1 MNDREFDALLE
12 SAAPELPPDD
22 VARDVTPWRR
32 AIGNILGGSAMCSIT
47 LNFFCL
53 NYLLPTIG
61 VILQLLGFR
70 PLRRENG
77 WFRACWLLAVLRAA
91 LFLPCIVLNATIYS
105 NAVYASSVGTALTY
119 GTVAAQLLLF
129 FCFWRALRAV
139 QQKAGA
145 EVRVGSAAALLIW
158 YAAVLALAYVQYSG
172 LLLGLAMLGCY
183 ILILRSLFR
192 LSREMEESGYA
203 LTPAPVRLSDEMLVR
218 VIAALLAVGIACG
231 YLFFGSYRMDV
242 TFVLCNTDNQA
253 LAESPVPVKLQL
265 GRSITQGLGAGNRPE
280 RARDAA
286 EESIED
292 IKAQLN
298 DGTKMVFITAGMGG
312 GTGTGAAPVIARI
325 AKEMDILTVGIV
337 TIPFIF
343 EGEKKIIQALD
354 GVERIAQHVDAL
366 LVINNERLREI
377 YADLTFMNAFGKA
390 DDTLSIAAKS
400 IAEIITMRGTVNLDF
415 ADVKTILKD
424 GGVAIM
430 STGFGEGENRVTKAI
445 DDALHSPLLNNN
457 DIFNAK
463 KVMLNVSFCPSSE
476 LMMEEMNE
484 IHEFMSK
491 FREGVEV
498 IWGVAI
504 DNSLDTKVKITVLA
518 TGFGVEDVPGMD
530 SLHAARSQEEEER
543 QLQLEEE
550 KEKNKER
557 IRKAYGESA
566 SNIGSKSL
574 RKRRHIYLFNTEDL
588 DNDDIIAMVEDS
600 PTYMRDKTTLTKIRT
615 KAALEEEVATEEATD
630 DNGVITF

>member
-1 MNDREFDALLE
+1 MDEIVQFD
-12 SAAPELPPDD
+12 
-22 VARDVTPWRR
+22 
-32 AIGNILGGSAMCSIT
+32 
-47 LNFFCL
+47 F
-53 NYLLPTIG
+53 PTDSPKIIKVIG
-61 VILQLLGFR
+61 VG
-70 PLRRENG
+70 G
-77 WFRACWLLAVLRAA
+77 GGG
-91 LFLPCIVLNATIYS
+91 
-105 NAVYASSVGTALTY
+105 NAVNHMY
-119 GTVAAQLLLF
+119 
-129 FCFWRALRAV
+129 
-139 QQKAGA
+139 
-145 EVRVGSAAALLIW
+145 
-158 YAAVLALAYVQYSG
+158 
-172 LLLGLAMLGCY
+172 
-183 ILILRSLFR
+183 
-192 LSREMEESGYA
+192 RE
-203 LTPAPVRLSDEMLVR
+203 
-218 VIAALLAVGIACG
+218 GIH
-231 YLFFGSYRMDV
+231 DV

-286 EESIED
+286 EESIDD
-292 IKAQLN
+292 IKEQLN

-366 LVINNERLREI
+366 LVINNERLPEI

-463 KVMLNVSFCPSSE
+463 KVMLNVSFCPTSE

-498 IWGVAI
+498 IWGVAV

-530 SLHAARSQEEEER
+530 TLHEARSQEEEER

-566 SNIGSKSL
+566 GIGKKSL
-574 RKRRHIYLFNTEDL
+574 RSRRHIYIFNTEDL
-588 DNDDIIAMVEDS
+588 DNDDIIAMIEES
-600 PTYMRDKTTLTKIRT
+600 PTYTRDKTKLLKIKT
-615 KAALEEEVATEEATD
+615 KAALEEEVAMEEATD
-630 DNGVITF
+630 NDGVITF

>member
-1 MNDREFDALLE
+1 MDEIVQFD
-12 SAAPELPPDD
+12 
-22 VARDVTPWRR
+22 
-32 AIGNILGGSAMCSIT
+32 
-47 LNFFCL
+47 F
-53 NYLLPTIG
+53 PTDSPKIIKVIG
-61 VILQLLGFR
+61 VG
-70 PLRRENG
+70 G
-77 WFRACWLLAVLRAA
+77 GGG
-91 LFLPCIVLNATIYS
+91 
-105 NAVYASSVGTALTY
+105 NAVNHMY
-119 GTVAAQLLLF
+119 
-129 FCFWRALRAV
+129 
-139 QQKAGA
+139 
-145 EVRVGSAAALLIW
+145 
-158 YAAVLALAYVQYSG
+158 
-172 LLLGLAMLGCY
+172 
-183 ILILRSLFR
+183 
-192 LSREMEESGYA
+192 RE
-203 LTPAPVRLSDEMLVR
+203 
-218 VIAALLAVGIACG
+218 GIH
-231 YLFFGSYRMDV
+231 DV

-286 EESIED
+286 EESIDD
-292 IKAQLN
+292 IKEQLN

-463 KVMLNVSFCPSSE
+463 KVMLNVSFCPTSE

-498 IWGVAI
+498 IWGVAV

-530 SLHAARSQEEEER
+530 TLHEARSQEEEER

-566 SNIGSKSL
+566 GIGKKSL
-574 RKRRHIYLFNTEDL
+574 RSRRHIYIFNTEDL
-588 DNDDIIAMVEDS
+588 DNDDIIAMIEES
-600 PTYMRDKTTLTKIRT
+600 PTYTRDKTKLLKIKT
-615 KAALEEEVATEEATD
+615 KAALEEEVAMEEATD
-630 DNGVITF
+630 NDGVITL

>member
-1 MNDREFDALLE
+1 MDEIVQFD
-12 SAAPELPPDD
+12 
-22 VARDVTPWRR
+22 
-32 AIGNILGGSAMCSIT
+32 
-47 LNFFCL
+47 
-53 NYLLPTIG
+53 LPTDSPKIIKLIG
-61 VILQLLGFR
+61 VG
-70 PLRRENG
+70 G
-77 WFRACWLLAVLRAA
+77 GGG
-91 LFLPCIVLNATIYS
+91 
-105 NAVYASSVGTALTY
+105 NAVNHMY
-119 GTVAAQLLLF
+119 
-129 FCFWRALRAV
+129 
-139 QQKAGA
+139 
-145 EVRVGSAAALLIW
+145 
-158 YAAVLALAYVQYSG
+158 
-172 LLLGLAMLGCY
+172 
-183 ILILRSLFR
+183 
-192 LSREMEESGYA
+192 RE
-203 LTPAPVRLSDEMLVR
+203 
-218 VIAALLAVGIACG
+218 GIH
-231 YLFFGSYRMDV
+231 DV

-286 EESIED
+286 EESIDD
-292 IKAQLN
+292 IKEQLN

-312 GTGTGAAPVIARI
+312 GTGPGAAPVIARI

-463 KVMLNVSFCPSSE
+463 KVMLNVSFCPTSE

-498 IWGVAI
+498 IWGVAV

-530 SLHAARSQEEEER
+530 TLHEARSQEEEER

-566 SNIGSKSL
+566 GIGKKSL
-574 RKRRHIYLFNTEDL
+574 RSRRHIYIFNTEDL
-588 DNDDIIAMVEDS
+588 DNDDIIAMIEES
-600 PTYMRDKTTLTKIRT
+600 PTYTRDKTKLLKIKT
-615 KAALEEEVATEEATD
+615 KAALEEEVAMEEATD
-630 DNGVITF
+630 NDGVITF

>member
-1 MNDREFDALLE
+1 MDEIVQFD
-12 SAAPELPPDD
+12 
-22 VARDVTPWRR
+22 
-32 AIGNILGGSAMCSIT
+32 
-47 LNFFCL
+47 F
-53 NYLLPTIG
+53 PTDSPKIIKVIG
-61 VILQLLGFR
+61 VG
-70 PLRRENG
+70 G
-77 WFRACWLLAVLRAA
+77 GGG
-91 LFLPCIVLNATIYS
+91 
-105 NAVYASSVGTALTY
+105 NAVNHMY
-119 GTVAAQLLLF
+119 
-129 FCFWRALRAV
+129 
-139 QQKAGA
+139 
-145 EVRVGSAAALLIW
+145 
-158 YAAVLALAYVQYSG
+158 
-172 LLLGLAMLGCY
+172 
-183 ILILRSLFR
+183 
-192 LSREMEESGYA
+192 RE
-203 LTPAPVRLSDEMLVR
+203 
-218 VIAALLAVGIACG
+218 GIH
-231 YLFFGSYRMDV
+231 DV
-242 TFVLCNTDNQA
+242 TFVICNTDNQA

-286 EESIED
+286 EESIDD
-292 IKAQLN
+292 IKEQLN

-463 KVMLNVSFCPSSE
+463 KVMLNVSFCPTSE

-498 IWGVAI
+498 IWGVAV

-530 SLHAARSQEEEER
+530 TLHEARSQEEEER

-566 SNIGSKSL
+566 GIGKKSL
-574 RKRRHIYLFNTEDL
+574 RSRRHIYIFNTEDL
-588 DNDDIIAMVEDS
+588 DNDDIIAMIEES
-600 PTYMRDKTTLTKIRT
+600 PTYTRDKTKLLKIKT
-615 KAALEEEVATEEATD
+615 KAALEEEVAMEEATD
-630 DNGVITF
+630 NDGVITF

>member
-1 MNDREFDALLE
+1 MDEIVQFD
-12 SAAPELPPDD
+12 
-22 VARDVTPWRR
+22 
-32 AIGNILGGSAMCSIT
+32 
-47 LNFFCL
+47 F
-53 NYLLPTIG
+53 PTDSPKIIKVIG
-61 VILQLLGFR
+61 VG
-70 PLRRENG
+70 G
-77 WFRACWLLAVLRAA
+77 CGG
-91 LFLPCIVLNATIYS
+91 
-105 NAVYASSVGTALTY
+105 NAVNHMY
-119 GTVAAQLLLF
+119 
-129 FCFWRALRAV
+129 
-139 QQKAGA
+139 
-145 EVRVGSAAALLIW
+145 
-158 YAAVLALAYVQYSG
+158 
-172 LLLGLAMLGCY
+172 
-183 ILILRSLFR
+183 
-192 LSREMEESGYA
+192 RE
-203 LTPAPVRLSDEMLVR
+203 
-218 VIAALLAVGIACG
+218 GIH
-231 YLFFGSYRMDV
+231 DV

-286 EESIED
+286 EESIDD
-292 IKAQLN
+292 IKEQLN

-463 KVMLNVSFCPSSE
+463 KVMLNVSFCPTSE

-498 IWGVAI
+498 IWGVAV

-530 SLHAARSQEEEER
+530 TLHEARSQEEEER

-566 SNIGSKSL
+566 GIGKKSL
-574 RKRRHIYLFNTEDL
+574 RSRRHIYIFNTEDL
-588 DNDDIIAMVEDS
+588 DNDDIIAMIEES
-600 PTYMRDKTTLTKIRT
+600 PTYTRDKTKLLKIKT
-615 KAALEEEVATEEATD
+615 KAALEEEVAMEEATD
-630 DNGVITF
+630 NDGVITF

>member
-1 MNDREFDALLE
+1 MDEIVQFD
-12 SAAPELPPDD
+12 
-22 VARDVTPWRR
+22 
-32 AIGNILGGSAMCSIT
+32 
-47 LNFFCL
+47 F
-53 NYLLPTIG
+53 PTDSPKIIKVIG
-61 VILQLLGFR
+61 VG
-70 PLRRENG
+70 G
-77 WFRACWLLAVLRAA
+77 GGG
-91 LFLPCIVLNATIYS
+91 
-105 NAVYASSVGTALTY
+105 NAVNHMY
-119 GTVAAQLLLF
+119 
-129 FCFWRALRAV
+129 
-139 QQKAGA
+139 
-145 EVRVGSAAALLIW
+145 
-158 YAAVLALAYVQYSG
+158 
-172 LLLGLAMLGCY
+172 
-183 ILILRSLFR
+183 
-192 LSREMEESGYA
+192 RE
-203 LTPAPVRLSDEMLVR
+203 
-218 VIAALLAVGIACG
+218 GIH
-231 YLFFGSYRMDV
+231 DV

-286 EESIED
+286 EESIDD
-292 IKAQLN
+292 IKEQLK

-463 KVMLNVSFCPSSE
+463 KVMLNVSFCPTSE

-498 IWGVAI
+498 IWGVAV

-530 SLHAARSQEEEER
+530 TLHEARSQEEEER

-566 SNIGSKSL
+566 GIGKKSL
-574 RKRRHIYLFNTEDL
+574 RSRRHIYIFNTEDL
-588 DNDDIIAMVEDS
+588 DNDDIIAMIEES
-600 PTYMRDKTTLTKIRT
+600 PTYTRDKTKLLKIKT
-615 KAALEEEVATEEATD
+615 KAALEEEVAMEEATD
-630 DNGVITF
+630 NDGVITF

>member
-1 MNDREFDALLE
+1 MDEIVQFD
-12 SAAPELPPDD
+12 
-22 VARDVTPWRR
+22 
-32 AIGNILGGSAMCSIT
+32 
-47 LNFFCL
+47 F
-53 NYLLPTIG
+53 PTDSPKIIKVIG
-61 VILQLLGFR
+61 VG
-70 PLRRENG
+70 G
-77 WFRACWLLAVLRAA
+77 GGG
-91 LFLPCIVLNATIYS
+91 
-105 NAVYASSVGTALTY
+105 NAVNHMY
-119 GTVAAQLLLF
+119 
-129 FCFWRALRAV
+129 
-139 QQKAGA
+139 
-145 EVRVGSAAALLIW
+145 
-158 YAAVLALAYVQYSG
+158 
-172 LLLGLAMLGCY
+172 
-183 ILILRSLFR
+183 
-192 LSREMEESGYA
+192 RE
-203 LTPAPVRLSDEMLVR
+203 
-218 VIAALLAVGIACG
+218 GIH
-231 YLFFGSYRMDV
+231 DV
-242 TFVLCNTDNQA
+242 TFVLCNTGNQA

-286 EESIED
+286 EESIDD
-292 IKAQLN
+292 IKEQLN

-463 KVMLNVSFCPSSE
+463 KVMLNVSFCPTSE

-498 IWGVAI
+498 IWGVAV

-530 SLHAARSQEEEER
+530 TLHEARSQEEEER

-566 SNIGSKSL
+566 GIGKKSL
-574 RKRRHIYLFNTEDL
+574 RSRRHIYIFNTEDL
-588 DNDDIIAMVEDS
+588 DNDDIIAMIEES
-600 PTYMRDKTTLTKIRT
+600 PTYTRDKTKLLKIKT
-615 KAALEEEVATEEATD
+615 KAALEEEVAMEEATD
-630 DNGVITF
+630 NDGVITF